1 MFTKTGNPK
10 PGRPILRLDP
20 SSRMPLHAQTEQLLR
35 KLIQRREYAGGGL
48 LPDEVSLSR
57 TLGIS
62 RNTLRAAITRLVAEG
77 CVERKAGV
85 GTRVVEPRVKSGVGA
100 WHSFTREMEAK
111 GITVESFSIKVRSVP
126 AGMEVA
132 RALQIKAHTR
142 ILRVDRVRGWDGQ
155 PEVHFRSYLH
165 PRLGLTQDSD
175 FRQPLYDLIQTE
187 SSLVADQSFEE
198 FTAVPADTQLAHWL
212 AVPKGTALLRRERR
226 VLDTG
231 RRPIEFS
238 VVHYRCNRFRL
249 TLSLRQ
255 E

>member
-1 MFTKTGNPK
+1 
-10 PGRPILRLDP
+10 
-20 SSRMPLHAQTEQLLR
+20 MPLHAQTEQLLR
-35 KLIQRREYAGGGL
+35 KLIQQREYADGGL

-77 CVERKAGV
+77 CLERKAGV
-85 GTRVVEPRVKSGVGA
+85 GTRVIEPRVKSGVGA

-111 GITVESFSIKVRSVP
+111 GIRVETFSIKVCSLAAP
-126 AGMEVA
+126 ADVA
-132 RALQIKAHTR
+132 RSLQITAGTK
-142 ILRVDRVRGWDGQ
+142 ILCVDRVRGWDSQ

-165 PRLGLTQDSD
+165 PRLGLTEKSD
-175 FRQPLYDLIQTE
+175 FSQPLYELIKAE

-198 FTAVPADTQLAHWL
+198 FTAVTADKTLARLL
-212 AVPKGTALLRRERR
+212 AVKIGTALLRRERR
-226 VLDTG
+226 VLDMG

-238 VVHYRCNRFRL
+238 VVHYRCDRFRL
-249 TLSLRQ
+249 TLTLRQ